1 MSNNCTAS
9 NTPTALTYRAIA
21 RAAFLLLCLAGS
33 SGAAEQEAQQ
43 QRDED
48 LPMYVEADSAEFD
61 EETNIS
67 VYVGNVIVTQGGTR
81 LIADHVTVH
90 HAPDRKPELIIA
102 LGDPAMYRQAQQGNE
117 PIDAHALRMEY
128 DTNKDEITLIK
139 QAVLI
144 QGADRFGS
152 DRIVYDRAQGRV
164 KAGASAQ
171 GSERVKITITPDNE

>member
-1 MSNNCTAS
+1 MSNNCTAG
-9 NTPTALTYRAIA
+9 NTPAARTYRAIA
-21 RAAFLLLCLAGS
+21 QTATLLLCLAGS
-33 SGAAEQEAQQ
+33 SGAADPEAQK

-61 EETNIS
+61 EAQNIS
-67 VYVGNVIVTQGGTR
+67 VYVGNVIVIQGGTR
-81 LIADHVTVH
+81 LVADHVTVH
-90 HAPDRKPELIIA
+90 HAPDRKPELIVA
-102 LGDPAMYRQAQQGNE
+102 QGNPAKYRQAQQDNE

-128 DTNKDEITLIK
+128 DTNKDEIILIN

-164 KAGASAQ
+164 KAGTSAQ
-171 GSERVKITITPDNE
+171 GSERVKITITPDKQ